1 MTREELKDWMDDGSK
16 VRVANVTFEKKDGE
30 LIFDKEEEIVD
41 LVLANLGPI
50 EKVQKESSLFRLT
63 SCV

>member
-1 MTREELKDWMDDGSK
+1 MTLQELKDWMPDNTT
-16 VRVANVTFEKKDGE
+16 VRVANATFEKKDGE